1 MTSPA
6 SNGTTVAI
14 VVAAGSS
21 RRMEGQDKLFAL
33 LGDKPVLA
41 HTLAALHAAPVETI
55 VLVVSTAA
63 QERCRELLRTYG
75 FARVEAVCLGG
86 ATRQESV
93 YRGLIA
99 AARLAVAP
107 EWALIHDGARPL
119 VTPSLVA
126 ACLAAARTYGAAFVG
141 VPVTDTI
148 KVVDASCRV
157 THTLPRERLWAA
169 QTPQAA
175 RLQDLLH
182 AHERARAAGIEATD
196 DAALLEWAG
205 LPVKA
210 VLGSYENLKITRP
223 VDLELA
229 AALLRWRREHA
240 GHAEEERA

>member
-6 SNGTTVAI
+6 SNGHAVAI

-41 HTLAALHAAPVETI
+41 HTLAALHAAPVEAI
-55 VLVVSTAA
+55 VLVVSDAA
-63 QERCRELLRTYG
+63 QERCQDLLRMFG
-75 FARVEAVCLGG
+75 FARVQAVCLGG

-93 YRGLIA
+93 YRGLVMA
-99 AARLAVAP
+99 AQLTQAP

-119 VTPSLVA
+119 VTPSIVA
-126 ACLAAARTYGAAFVG
+126 ACLAAARAHGAAFVG

-148 KVVDASCRV
+148 KLVDPSCLV
-157 THTLPRERLWAA
+157 TRTLPRERLWAA

-175 RLQDLLH
+175 RLRDLLH
-182 AHERARAAGIEATD
+182 VHERARAAGIEATD

-205 LPVKA
+205 IPVKA
-210 VLGSYENLKITRP
+210 VLGSYENMKITRP
-223 VDLELA
+223 VDLEVA
-229 AALLRWRREHA
+229 AALLRRRLEYA
-240 GHAEEERA
+240 GRVEEERA